1 LIDPGIV
8 ATTRS
13 VESDLV
19 QQLNLSP
26 IPIDS
31 RLATAIGTFREAPV
45 TIETSAYRNE
55 RIRLA
60 RFSVVYGETLQIG
73 NILCI
78 PEPDYVVPILGAD
91 LVSVRSDSMM
101 IAADLS
107 PVSSDPGRHK
117 EQMAELA
124 RARAECEPVPPGG
137 ELPEWAQQLFSPHAL
152 YTRIAPSQAEKAF
165 KALRIFPRTFAKLMN
180 IAHPEPGTASAIAAA
195 QSHYSD
201 VHRADDKGL
210 RLLAAMFG
218 MEWAERYLEKIL
230 FPSSGE
236 IV

>member
-1 LIDPGIV
+1 MIDPGIV

-13 VESDLV
+13 VECKLV

-26 IPIDS
+26 VPIDS
-31 RLATAIGTFREAPV
+31 WLSSAIGTFREAPV
-45 TIETSAYRNE
+45 VIETSAYRSD

-78 PEPDYVVPILGAD
+78 PDPNYAVPILGAD

-107 PVSSDPGRHK
+107 PVSSEPSIHK
-117 EQMAELA
+117 DQMEELA
-124 RARAECEPVPPGG
+124 RASARCEPVPSGG
-137 ELPEWAQQLFSPHAL
+137 TLPDWAQQLFSPHAL
-152 YTRIAPSQAEKAF
+152 YTRIAPSQTEIAYE
-165 KALRIFPRTFAKLMN
+165 ALEVFPCTFVRLVKM
-180 IAHPEPGTASAIAAA
+180 AHPAPQTAPAIAAA
-195 QSHYSD
+195 QSHYAD

-218 MEWAERYLEKIL
+218 MVWAERYLEKVL
-230 FPSSGE
+230 FPASGE
-236 IV
+236 IQ